1 MKTDVSISYSG
12 LKAVHSAVAKRVLP
26 LAIRSS
32 IRPLW
37 ANSRIP
43 VPTLRRITGAL
54 LANGWVPR
62 DAVISEES
70 LKGNRTEVIRPAAG
84 AGENVVF
91 YVHGGGYVVCSPRTH
106 RPLTSRLALALN
118 ATVYVPHYRLA
129 PEFPFP
135 HGLNDVLAAYE
146 GLLASGVDAS
156 RITLMGDSAGG
167 GMALSLAISIRDKKL
182 PMPARM
188 ILISPWTDLTLSG
201 ESLSTKARADHM
213 LTLSWIHAKTPL
225 YRGKTDA
232 SHPLLSP
239 LFADLSGL
247 PPTLVQTGSEEILLS
262 DSERLAERAAE
273 IGWDLQ
279 LTVWQGLWHDFQL
292 LGDLLPEA
300 DDAIAAMARFVALR
314 AR

>member
-1 MKTDVSISYSG
+1 
-12 LKAVHSAVAKRVLP
+12 
-26 LAIRSS
+26 
-32 IRPLW
+32 
-37 ANSRIP
+37 
-43 VPTLRRITGAL
+43 
-54 LANGWVPR
+54 
-62 DAVISEES
+62 
-70 LKGNRTEVIRPAAG
+70 
-84 AGENVVF
+84 
-91 YVHGGGYVVCSPRTH
+91 
-106 RPLTSRLALALN
+106 
-118 ATVYVPHYRLA
+118 
-129 PEFPFP
+129 
-135 HGLNDVLAAYE
+135 
-146 GLLASGVDAS
+146 
-156 RITLMGDSAGG
+156 
-167 GMALSLAISIRDKKL
+167 
-182 PMPARM
+182 
-188 ILISPWTDLTLSG
+188 PWTDLTLSG